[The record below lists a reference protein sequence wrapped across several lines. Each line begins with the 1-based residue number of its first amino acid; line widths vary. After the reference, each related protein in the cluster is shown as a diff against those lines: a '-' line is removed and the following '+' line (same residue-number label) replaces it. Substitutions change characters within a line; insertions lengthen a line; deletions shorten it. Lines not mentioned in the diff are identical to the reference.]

1 MKNKILLASCIAII
15 LIAIISITYIP
26 TKTISTE
33 HINDGEIYNLI
44 QTKYKDSTIIINT
57 SNKNEKILE
66 IHLNINKSTPIE
78 EKNEFEKQCNEISN
92 KIQYVDCSGLLFIMQ
107 LNSTDIAY
115 IRTYTLYNNN
125 FVFSNEFIEDNRYV
139 DI

>member
-1 MKNKILLASCIAII
+1 MKNKILLASCIAIV

-44 QTKYKDSTIIINT
+44 KTKYKDSTIIINT

-115 IRTYTLYNNN
+115 IRTYTLYNNY